1 MKTDTLHLQA
11 YYDILSFLLK
21 LKLQDTW
28 LDVVLVLNIFWI
40 TLLEEPIYW
49 ERYQIWF
56 QIASFIH

>member
-28 LDVVLVLNIFWI
+28 LDVVLVLNIFLI
-40 TLLEEPIYW
+40 ALLEEPIYW